1 VTKESEHTGKKTMST
16 DKELQDKIVALTK
29 VNEDL
34 TAQLEKDQK
43 LIASLTKDTRKELI
57 KEVSDKT
64 DYSLEQVEAFVKDAK
79 PMVAIKILKDRLE
92 FIEHTKTSTAS
103 VRGGNTQDKDQGEK
117 IPGAGWLDQD
127 TGEWIDG

>member
-1 VTKESEHTGKKTMST
+1 MST

-34 TAQLEKDQK
+34 TAQLVKDQE
-43 LIASLTKDTRKELI
+43 LIASLTKDTRKDLI

-64 DYSLEQVEAFVKDAK
+64 DYTPEQVAEFVKDAK

-103 VRGGNTQDKDQGEK
+103 IRGGNTDDQDQGEK
-117 IPGAGWLDQD
+117 ITGAGWLDQD
-127 TGEWIDG
+127 TGLWVDG